1 MINQEAGSSGRALKG
16 RDPTPS
22 PGTSV
27 WEISAV
33 LIPTCPPGNSH
44 GLVFQS
50 SQSGFLI
57 PDWLSGVIFS
67 NKYLPLVSLSRT
79 STCVSLSHSWLSWV
93 PKLRL
98 CPWWY
103 KIPDFLPFLFLITWN
118 YSNLIM
124 GNPCFP
130 LQEERN
136 LSGDIVSFG
145 FPETH
150 SQGLPTTR
158 MRIWSVA
165 VMPLLS
171 AH

>member
-1 MINQEAGSSGRALKG
+1 MSGWISTVVNLKG
-16 RDPTPS
+16 RGPTPS

-27 WEISAV
+27 WESQQCWFPRAH
-33 LIPTCPPGNSH
+33 LDNSH
-44 GLVFQS
+44 GLVLQS

-57 PDWLSGVIFS
+57 PDWLPGVTFS

-79 STCVSLSHSWLSWV
+79 STSVSLSHSWLSWV

-98 CPWWY
+98 HPWWY
-103 KIPDFLPFLFLITWN
+103 KISDFLPFLFLITWN
-118 YSNLIM
+118 YSNLIT

-130 LQEERN
+130 LQAERN
-136 LSGDIVSFG
+136 VSGDIVCFG

-150 SQGLPTTR
+150 SRGLPTTR
-158 MRIWSVA
+158 MGIWSVA